1 MSARTRLDRA
11 NRKDHGTV
19 PKAFQTRQGRVDV
32 VQPINRHYV
41 QLKSLDL
48 AIEHRPYN
56 VAKIQALAYQARADE
71 KAIMGEQLMDQIAV

>member
-1 MSARTRLDRA
+1 
-11 NRKDHGTV
+11 
-19 PKAFQTRQGRVDV
+19 V

-56 VAKIQALAYQARADE
+56 LAKIQALAYQAHADE